1 MLNIH
6 CLPAG
11 EIPEF
16 IAQQCRRLC
25 HDDSEMQQL
34 FGRMIDGALADH
46 ERVWPVAYCWAGN
59 HHAIS
64 VIGWASST
72 DWYVGNEVRRQVQ
85 LFVATAARRRGI
97 GTALCVCL
105 GSSVS
110 KDNEP
115 VAVFSKEAM
124 SIAKRLGWKAD
135 QYKSTD
141 DGWIGVASSDGR
153 RGRGGADSTG
163 VHAAS
168 SKVCDLPL
176 ARREKGKDA

>member
-46 ERVWPVAYCWAGN
+46 ERLWPVAYCWVRTRHSIG
-59 HHAIS
+59 
-64 VIGWASST
+64 VIGWASAT
-72 DWYVGNEVRRQVQ
+72 DWHVGNEVRRQVQ
-85 LFVATAARRRGI
+85 LFVATTARRRGV

-115 VAVFSKEAM
+115 VAVFSREAM
-124 SIAKRLGWKAD
+124 SIAKRLGWKAN

-141 DGWIGVASSDGR
+141 DGWIGVASFDGR
-153 RGRGGADSTG
+153 RGREGSDSAG
-163 VHAAS
+163 VHDAAPTVRS
-168 SKVCDLPL
+168 VPL
-176 ARREKGKDA
+176 ARREKGQDA